1 MSPQIAVR
9 LPTTLLDQIDG
20 LVAAGR
26 FETRAEAI
34 RAGIEALVD
43 RERRDRI
50 GRAIVEGYRRVPQA
64 DDLDEDLGD
73 FPGPGS
79 GGG

>member
-1 MSPQIAVR
+1 MPQIAVR
-9 LPTTLLDQIDG
+9 LATSLLEEIDG

-34 RAGIEALVD
+34 RAGIESLVD
-43 RERRDRI
+43 RERRDRV

-64 DDLDEDLGD
+64 DDLEEELGD
-73 FPGPGS
+73 FPEPGPGD
-79 GGG
+79 G

>member
-9 LPTTLLDQIDG
+9 LPTSLLQEIDG

-34 RAGIEALVD
+34 RAGIESLVD

-64 DDLDEDLGD
+64 DDLESELGD
-73 FPGPGS
+73 FPEPAPGD
-79 GGG
+79 G